1 MDKLLNAITEDEY
14 GMFGY
19 RCNWY
24 KDDDCEGSKMVT
36 PRTILSNAW
45 APAKGDLF
53 DLFGEQLIL
62 SKHVEYVAD
71 IGSITREFENRIE
84 SDGPI
89 SNFINKCMYK
99 FYNEICDANHGS
111 SELYYAISQNFSA
124 HSLATNEVDEWCRL
138 VSGILPDGT
147 KIAFIKGAKIMRIYA
162 KIAHAFGLDADFE
175 AARLEH
181 SQVLNQKKLSGEL
194 CLSIHPLDYS
204 TMSDNDN
211 NWGSCMSWAEYGEFR
226 QGTVEMMNSPN
237 VIVAYLKSDKEEL
250 VNGKYSWNSKKW
262 RELFII
268 NLDLITS
275 IKGYPYQSTA
285 LENIVIEW
293 LRELAKKNWECEY
306 ADPYEWRN
314 GSATN
319 AGCALRFETRE
330 MYSDFGSRN
339 CEHTHLLAEGKDLPT
354 DGIHYVMYSGYSQC
368 MCCGSIEN
376 GFDNEGNLNC
386 LVCNRSSWYCEDCG
400 CKIHYEN
407 DVFYIDGIV
416 YCEDCYQ
423 YHHEQDIFTEYE
435 TDTRNRQFITI
446 VPDDATKDEIYK
458 LWINCGNCYSF
469 PIYAGYTK
477 DCVRGYFSRPVVQ
490 QCIEGYPNR
499 YEFSTWNYGD
509 VISLSQ
515 LKDEFFDLEWV
526 SENIGTREDLVE
538 TLDHMLERVKSPK
551 ASNIIF

>member
-24 KDDDCEGSKMVT
+24 KDDDCEGDKMVT
-36 PRTILSNAW
+36 PRTILSKAW

-71 IGSITREFENRIE
+71 IGSLTREFENRIE
-84 SDGPI
+84 NGGPI
-89 SNFINKCMYK
+89 SIFYNKSIYK
-99 FYNEICDANHGS
+99 FYNQLCDANNGS
-111 SELYYAISQNFSA
+111 SELYYAINQNFCA
-124 HSLATNEVDEWCRL
+124 HSLATNEVDDWCRL
-138 VSGILPDGT
+138 ASGMLPDGT
-147 KIAFIKGAKIMRIYA
+147 KIAFTKGAKIMRIYA
-162 KIAHAFGLDADFE
+162 KIAHAFGLDAEFE

-211 NWGSCMSWAEYGEFR
+211 NWGSCMSWEDYGEFR

-237 VIVAYLKSDKEEL
+237 VVVAYLKSDREEL

-268 NLDLITS
+268 NLDLITG
-275 IKGYPYQSTA
+275 IKGYPYQCPA

-293 LRELAKKNWECEY
+293 LRELAKKNWDCEY
-306 ADPYEWRN
+306 ADPYEWHN
-314 GSATN
+314 GRATN

-339 CEHTHLLAEGKDLPT
+339 CEHTHLLAEGRDLPT
-354 DGIHYVMYSGYSQC
+354 GGVHYVMYSGYSQC

-376 GFDNEGNLNC
+376 GFEHEGSLNC
-386 LVCNRSSWYCEDCG
+386 LSCNRMSWYCEDCG
-400 CKIHYEN
+400 CKICDEDY
-407 DVFYIDGIV
+407 VFYIDGV
-416 YCEDCYQ
+416 AYCGDCYG
-423 YHHEQDIFTEYE
+423 YHREDDIFTGSEV
-435 TDTRNRQFITI
+435 DTRNRQFITI

-458 LWINCGNCYSF
+458 LWVNCNNCYSF
-469 PIYAGYTK
+469 PIYSGYPK
-477 DCVRGYFSRPVVQ
+477 DCVREYFSKYSVQ
-490 QCIEGYPNR
+490 RRIEGYPNR
-499 YEFSTWNYGD
+499 YEFSSWNHGD
-509 VISLSQ
+509 IISISQ
-515 LKDEFFDLEWV
+515 LKDEFFELDWV
-526 SENIGTREDLVE
+526 SENIGTREDLIN
-538 TLDHMLERVKSPK
+538 TLNHMLERVKPVRV
-551 ASNIIF
+551 NNLMF

>member
-1 MDKLLNAITEDEY
+1 MDKLLNAITENEY
-14 GMFGY
+14 EMFGY
-19 RCNWY
+19 RCRHFG
-24 KDDDCEGSKMVT
+24 DDDCDWGRFTT
-36 PRTILSNAW
+36 PRTILSKGW
-45 APAKGDLF
+45 AEAKGDLF
-53 DLFGEQLIL
+53 DLFGEKLIL
-62 SKHVEYVAD
+62 SKPVEYVAD
-71 IGSITREFENRIE
+71 IGSLTREFETRIE
-84 SDGPI
+84 SGGPI
-89 SNFINKCMYK
+89 STFYNKSIYK
-99 FYNEICDANHGS
+99 FYNQMCDANNGS
-111 SELYYAISQNFSA
+111 SELYYAINQNFSA

-138 VSGILPDGT
+138 ASGFLPDGT
-147 KIAFIKGAKIMRIYA
+147 KIAFTKGAKIMRIYA
-162 KIAHAFGLDADFE
+162 KIAHAFGLDAEFE

-211 NWGSCMSWAEYGEFR
+211 NWGSCMSWEEYGEFR

-237 VIVAYLKSDKEEL
+237 VVVAYLKSDREEL
-250 VNGKYSWNSKKW
+250 VNGRYSWNSKKW
-262 RELFII
+262 RELFVI
-268 NLDLITS
+268 NLDLITG

-339 CEHTHLLAEGKDLPT
+339 TEHTHLLAEGQDLPT

-368 MCCGSIEN
+368 MCCGSMDN

-386 LVCNRSSWYCEDCG
+386 NCCNGASWYCEDCG
-400 CKIHYEN
+400 CKIRYED
-407 DVFYIDGIV
+407 DVHYIDGV
-416 YCEDCYQ
+416 PYCEDCYG
-423 YHHEQDIFTEYE
+423 YHLEEDIFTDYE
-435 TDTRNRQFITI
+435 VDTRNRQFITI

-458 LWINCGNCYSF
+458 LWVNCGNCYSF
-469 PIYAGYTK
+469 PIYSGYTK
-477 DCVRGYFSRPVVQ
+477 DSVRGYFSRPAVQ

-499 YEFSTWNYGD
+499 YEFSSWNYGD

-515 LKDEFFDLEWV
+515 LKDEFFNLEWV
-526 SENIGTREDLVE
+526 FENIGTREDLIE

-551 ASNIIF
+551 VSNILF